1 MFRTTLK
8 IAGESGMG
16 LVSVGTILTKA
27 LKNLGFYI
35 NMDREYPSLI
45 KGGHSNL
52 QIDFDDDPVHC
63 LSTTIDIVMA
73 LDKVGLDAYVDI
85 VREGGV
91 LIHGYEKRELL
102 KDLEDRAAARN
113 VKLVYL
119 PARQVAYSFDGT
131 ELMVNM
137 VLLGMLWRVLGFD
150 YAVLEDLVKEQF
162 ASKPALLKIDL
173 ECLEVGYKGEFK
185 FEEIDEKVDFPEMNI
200 KLPESKP
207 ETILVDGNWAIAI
220 GAIQCGVRAY
230 YAYPMSPASSILTH
244 LAEYADETGML
255 VKQAEDEIT
264 SAQMAVGSMFAGTRA
279 LVGTSGGGFDLMTET
294 LSLAGMIECPFV
306 VVIAQRPGP
315 ATGLPTWT
323 GQGDL
328 NLAIHS
334 SHGEF
339 ARIVIAA
346 SDQTSCFELIQHA
359 MNYAEIFQV
368 PVVFLTE
375 KVIAETKTTVPV
387 FKQGEIP
394 IERGLVTDEAEL
406 ATLESAD
413 RFRITENGIS
423 KRWVPGSTKTF
434 YFGNGDEHKEDGRLT
449 EEAYAAAAM
458 YAKRIRKMDAI
469 LEALPEPVVYGFDPD
484 SGTVCDVSTPGKG
497 HADACLSFI
506 GWGSTKSTMI
516 DVIEE
521 CEKQGVKVNYLH
533 YEYLYPLKTSVLKQ
547 FIKAN
552 GNVCLIEGNYTGQL
566 GDLIKLKLQDEE
578 VLFKFKKQFFKY
590 NGRPFFLEEV
600 MEFIMK
606 NKK

>member
-1 MFRTTLK
+1 MNRTTIK

-52 QIDFDDDPVHC
+52 QIDFDDDPIHC

-73 LDKVGLDAYVDI
+73 LDKVGLDAYVDL
-85 VREGGV
+85 VKEGGV

-113 VKLVYL
+113 VQLVYL
-119 PARQVAYSFDGT
+119 PSRQIAYSFDGT

-137 VLLGMLWRVLGFD
+137 VLLGMLWRVLGFE
-150 YAVLEDLVKEQF
+150 YSVLEDLVKEQF

-173 ECLEVGYKGEFK
+173 ECLDTGYRGEFK
-185 FEEIDEKVDFPEMNI
+185 WSKDGENGTEEIEEKVNFSEMNI
-200 KLPESKP
+200 KLPETEP

-264 SAQMAVGSMFAGTRA
+264 SAQMTVGSMFAGTRA

-294 LSLAGMIECPFV
+294 FSLAGMIECPFV

-328 NLAIHS
+328 NMAIYS

-339 ARIVIAA
+339 ARMVIAA
-346 SDQTSCFELIQHA
+346 SDQTSCYELIQHA
-359 MNYAEIFQV
+359 MNYAEKFQV
-368 PVVFLTE
+368 PIVFLTE

-394 IERGLVTDEAEL
+394 IKRGLITDEAEL
-406 ATLESAD
+406 AELESAD
-413 RFRITENGIS
+413 RFRITESGVS
-423 KRWVPGSTKTF
+423 KRWIPGSTKTF

-449 EEAYAAAAM
+449 EDADESAAM

-469 LEALPEPVVYGFDPD
+469 LEAIPEPVVYGA
-484 SGTVCDVSTPGKG
+484 SES
-497 HADACLSFI
+497 AEISFI
-506 GWGSTKSTMI
+506 GWGSTKCTMI
-516 DVIEE
+516 DVIVE
-521 CEKQGVKVNYLH
+521 CEKLGIKVNYLH
-533 YEYLYPLKTSVLKQ
+533 YEYLYPLKTGVLKE
-547 FIKAN
+547 FIKSNDNIA
-552 GNVCLIEGNYTGQL
+552 LIEGNYTGQL

-578 VLFKFKKQFFKY
+578 VLFKFKHRFLKY

-600 MEFIMK
+600 MDFIMK